1 MERSSGWLSSSIPE
15 TRDGAQLL
23 GAAIFQSDR
32 HTLAARA
39 THTAITKRTRERP
52 EAQQ

>member
-1 MERSSGWLSSSIPE
+1 MERSSGWLSSFTPE
-15 TRDGAQLL
+15 MRHGAQLL
-23 GAAIFQSDR
+23 GAAIFQGDR
-32 HTLAARA
+32 HTLATRA